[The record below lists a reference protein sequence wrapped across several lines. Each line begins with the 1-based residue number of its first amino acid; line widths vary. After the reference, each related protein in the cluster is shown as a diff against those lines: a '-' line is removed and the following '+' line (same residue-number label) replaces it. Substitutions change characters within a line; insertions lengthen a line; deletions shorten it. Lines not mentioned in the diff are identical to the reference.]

1 VDLFINTIAA
11 LMTIAI
17 LSFLFRD
24 NPLYKFAEHLVVG
37 VSMGYWVVI
46 LYQTSFYPKLYQ
58 PLQRTFAGTSET
70 ILDPL
75 VFLPGLLGILLFT
88 RFVPRVGWLARIPM
102 AYILGVG
109 SGAAV
114 PLLIQ
119 VNVIQQIYPTMTV
132 FLPGNTTTT
141 AAMVNNILVL
151 VGVICGLA
159 YFFFSARHTGALGG
173 LSRVGIWILMV
184 GFGASFGYTVMSR
197 ISLLYGR
204 MNFMV
209 FDWAQP
215 LLRAIF

>member
-1 VDLFINTIAA
+1 VDPVINTIAA

-17 LSFLFRD
+17 LSFLWKD

-46 LYQTSFYPKLYQ
+46 LYQTSFTPKLFQ
-58 PLQRTFAGTSET
+58 PIGRVLNGTST
-70 ILDPL
+70 TLLDPL
-75 VFLPGLLGILLFT
+75 VVIPAGLGVLLFS
-88 RFVPRVGWLARIPM
+88 RFIPRVGWLGRLPM

-119 VNVIQQIYPTMTV
+119 VSVIQQIFPTMSV
-132 FLPGNTTTT
+132 FLPANWGTSG
-141 AAMVNNILVL
+141 AMLNSVLVL
-151 VGVICGLA
+151 LGVICGLA
-159 YFFFSARHTGALGG
+159 YFFFSARHTGVLGG
-173 LSRVGIWILMV
+173 MSRIGIWILMV

-209 FDWAQP
+209 FEWAKP
-215 LLRAIF
+215 LLGL

>member
-1 VDLFINTIAA
+1 MDPVINTIAA

-17 LSFLFRD
+17 LSFLWKD

-46 LYQTSFYPKLYQ
+46 LYQTSFTPKLFQ
-58 PLQRTFAGTSET
+58 PIGRVLNGTST
-70 ILDPL
+70 TLLDPL
-75 VFLPGLLGILLFT
+75 VVIPAGLGVLLFS
-88 RFVPRVGWLARIPM
+88 RFIPRVGWLGRLPM

-119 VNVIQQIYPTMTV
+119 VSVIQQIFPTMSV
-132 FLPGNTTTT
+132 FLPANWGTSG
-141 AAMVNNILVL
+141 AMLNSVLVL
-151 VGVICGLA
+151 LGVICGLA
-159 YFFFSARHTGALGG
+159 YFFFSARHTGVLGG
-173 LSRVGIWILMV
+173 MSRIGIWILMV

-209 FDWAQP
+209 FEWAKP
-215 LLRAIF
+215 LLGL

>member
-1 VDLFINTIAA
+1 
-11 LMTIAI
+11 
-17 LSFLFRD
+17 
-24 NPLYKFAEHLVVG
+24 
-37 VSMGYWVVI
+37 
-46 LYQTSFYPKLYQ
+46 
-58 PLQRTFAGTSET
+58 
-70 ILDPL
+70 
-75 VFLPGLLGILLFT
+75 
-88 RFVPRVGWLARIPM
+88 M

-141 AAMVNNILVL
+141 AAMVNNVLVL

-204 MNFMV
+204 MDFMV

-215 LLRAIF
+215 LLQAIF